1 MNSIETKNVNIAY
14 GNVNIVEDL
23 NLEIPKGK
31 ITTIIGANG
40 CGKSTLFKIICDIIQ
55 TDSGTIE
62 KMPDTYIG
70 ALIENPGFIEN
81 ESLRFNLEFLAS
93 INHHYNEERIRELCH
108 MYSLDYDSSST
119 LKNYSVGMRQKAGI
133 IQAVMEDQNLIFFDE
148 PTRGLDEESIIVFEN
163 MVNTLVEGG
172 KSIVI
177 ASHDR
182 LARVNYTHTF
192 LLEEGKLQSEDY

>member
-1 MNSIETKNVNIAY
+1 MLKVNHIKKSFKQ
-14 GNVNIVEDL
+14 NTVLEDI
-23 NLEIPKGK
+23 NLEINKEECLYIHGK
-31 ITTIIGANG
+31 NG

-62 KMPDTYIG
+62 KKPDTYIG

-133 IQAVMEDQNLIFFDE
+133 IQAVMENQNLIFFDE

-182 LARVNYTHTF
+182 LARVNYTHTY
-192 LLEEGKLQSEDY
+192 LLEEGKLQCEDY

>member
-1 MNSIETKNVNIAY
+1 MLKVNHIKKSFKQ
-14 GNVNIVEDL
+14 NTVLEDI
-23 NLEIPKGK
+23 NLEINKGECLYIHGK
-31 ITTIIGANG
+31 NG

-62 KMPDTYIG
+62 KKPDTYIG

-81 ESLRFNLEFLAS
+81 
-93 INHHYNEERIRELCH
+93 
-108 MYSLDYDSSST
+108 YDSSST

-163 MVNTLVEGG
+163 MVNTLVESG
-172 KSIVI
+172 KSVVI

-182 LARVNYTHTF
+182 LPHVHYTHTY
-192 LLEEGKLQSEDY
+192 LLEEGKLKSEDY

>member
-1 MNSIETKNVNIAY
+1 MLKVNYIKKSFKQ
-14 GNVNIVEDL
+14 NTVLEDI
-23 NLEIPKGK
+23 NLEINKGECLYIHGK
-31 ITTIIGANG
+31 NG

-55 TDSGTIE
+55 TDSGTI
-62 KMPDTYIG
+62 KKKPDTYIG

-93 INHHYNEERIRELCH
+93 INHHYNEERIRKLCH

-119 LKNYSVGMRQKAGI
+119 LKNHSVGMRQKAGI

-148 PTRGLDEESIIVFEN
+148 PTRGLDEESIIAFEN
-163 MVNTLVEGG
+163 MVNTLVESG

-182 LARVNYTHTF
+182 LARVNYTHTY

>member
-1 MNSIETKNVNIAY
+1 
-14 GNVNIVEDL
+14 
-23 NLEIPKGK
+23 
-31 ITTIIGANG
+31 
-40 CGKSTLFKIICDIIQ
+40 
-55 TDSGTIE
+55 
-62 KMPDTYIG
+62 
-70 ALIENPGFIEN
+70 
-81 ESLRFNLEFLAS
+81 
-93 INHHYNEERIRELCH
+93 
-108 MYSLDYDSSST
+108 MYSLDYDCSST

-182 LARVNYTHTF
+182 LPHVHYMHTY
-192 LLEEGKLQSEDY
+192 LLEEGKLRSEDY

>member
-1 MNSIETKNVNIAY
+1 MSYV
-14 GNVNIVEDL
+14 L
-23 NLEIPKGK
+23 
-31 ITTIIGANG
+31 
-40 CGKSTLFKIICDIIQ
+40 
-55 TDSGTIE
+55 
-62 KMPDTYIG
+62 
-70 ALIENPGFIEN
+70 
-81 ESLRFNLEFLAS
+81 
-93 INHHYNEERIRELCH
+93 
-108 MYSLDYDSSST
+108 LDYDSSST

-163 MVNTLVEGG
+163 MVNTLVESG

-182 LARVNYTHTF
+182 LARVHYTHTY